1 MAEDLELKNRDVW
14 MEGDYSPKPVFM
26 KNARVIEGLSEISE
40 ITIEF
45 LSGKKDIDIQDFVG
59 KKMAVGVKDEKDGDR
74 HFSGICVSVE
84 YVGLYQG
91 LSHFVA
97 EVRPWLWMLTRTR
110 ENRIYQEKSS
120 VDIIQEI
127 FSDYGFSSS
136 VSLMLSETYE
146 KRTYCVQ
153 YRETDYDFICRL
165 MEEEG
170 IYFFFVQDGSKEK
183 LVLADSV
190 SAHQPTPH
198 NAEIDFHYREPN
210 YRRRDDHIFEW
221 NEASNITT
229 GKVTLDDYDFEKPKS
244 DKKTVK
250 AMAKGKHSHKSY
262 EHYHYPGH
270 LRTEGVNTR
279 VTRVRMEALAVD
291 HVLSRGV
298 CNVRTFG
305 VGQTFKLKEHP
316 RKKNNIEHLVV
327 RAVHHLQIETDYEEG
342 ETTHSLIQNRL
353 PVDIENEDTYRC
365 FFDVI
370 PKSVPYRAPLITPWP
385 EVGMQTAVVTGPSGE
400 EIHTDKYGRIKVQ
413 FHWDRLGKN
422 DDKTTC
428 WIRTVMPWTGKNW
441 GMIAIPRIGQEVV
454 IQFEEGDPDR
464 PICTG
469 MLYNDD
475 TMPPYELPANKTMTG
490 MTTRSTKQGSKD
502 THHELVF
509 EDKKDN
515 EYVRFQSER
524 DYLQIIKNNATIN
537 IGDGHKK
544 DGDLRQV
551 IHNNKTEV
559 VGSARTHVVGLVE
572 DFTVGYLFEETTGI
586 RKNQTVGIYSEEKVG
601 LRKPDNLKDL
611 VKSVASTVLNVG
623 GPVSAVVYEGKYN
636 TPFALAG
643 AVNGLIGLG
652 YGKKSEINGTKEL
665 DLTGD
670 FIQTIAKSKSP
681 APSKPGDF
689 KTTVKDGDHIL
700 KVDKGK
706 QMVTVSK
713 GDRQVAVETGDLITG
728 VDKGHYK
735 TTVKLGDHKL
745 SVKAGKSE
753 TDAMSKIELK
763 CGGSKITIDPMS
775 ITIKAATITLDASM
789 NLTAK
794 GGIGATLQGGA
805 SATVKGGIVMI
816 N

>member
-1 MAEDLELKNRDVW
+1 MPADLELKNRDVW
-14 MEGDYSPKPVFM
+14 MEGDYSPKPIFL

-45 LSGKKDIDIQDFVG
+45 LSSKKDIDIQDFVG
-59 KKMAVGVKDEKDGDR
+59 KKMSVGIKDEKDEDR
-74 HFSGICVSVE
+74 FFSGICVSVE
-84 YVGLYQG
+84 YIGLYQG
-91 LSHFVA
+91 LSHFIA

-136 VSLMLSETYE
+136 VSMKLSETYQ
-146 KRTYCVQ
+146 KRNYCVQ

-170 IYFFFVQDGSKEK
+170 IYFFFIQDGAKEK

-190 SAHQPTPH
+190 SAHVPTKHKPDI
-198 NAEIDFHYREPN
+198 EFHYREPD

-221 NEASNITT
+221 NEESNVTT
-229 GKVTLDDYDFEKPKS
+229 GKVTIDDYDFEKPKS

-250 AMAKGKHSHKSY
+250 AMAKGKHSHKTY

-270 LRTEGVNTR
+270 LRTEGVNAR
-279 VTRVRMEALAVD
+279 VTKVRMEALAVD

-327 RAVHHLQIETDYEEG
+327 RAVHHLQIETDYEDG
-342 ETTHSLIQNRL
+342 ETTNSLIDNRL
-353 PVDIENEDTYRC
+353 PVDARNEDTYRC

-413 FHWDRLGKN
+413 FHWDRLGQK

-509 EDKKDN
+509 EDKKGS

-524 DYLQIIKNNATIN
+524 DYLQVIKNDALIN
-537 IGDGHKK
+537 IGGGHKDK
-544 DGDLRQV
+544 GDLTQWINR
-551 IHNNKTEV
+551 NKTEV
-559 VGSARTHVVGLVE
+559 VGDARTHVVGMLE
-572 DFTVGYLFEETTGI
+572 DVTVGYLYDETTGI
-586 RKNQTVGIYSEEKVG
+586 RKNEMVGVYKEEKVG
-601 LRKPDNLKDL
+601 LKMPSLDNIVEDL
-611 VKSVASTVLNVG
+611 IDLAVTIG
-623 GPVSAVVYEGKYN
+623 GPVSTVAYGGKY
-636 TPFALAG
+636 ASIG
-643 AVNGLIGLG
+643 EAVTKINGLRGLG
-652 YGKKSEINGTKEL
+652 YGKKSEINGQNEL
-665 DLTGD
+665 IVTGD
-670 FIQTIAKSKSP
+670 YIKTIEKSKSP
-681 APSKPGDF
+681 APSKPGDM
-689 KTTVKDGDHIL
+689 KTTVKDGDHIT
-700 KVDKGK
+700 KIEKGK

-713 GDRQVAVETGDLITG
+713 GDRQVAVETGDYITG
-728 VDKGHYK
+728 VDKGNKK
-735 TTVKLGDHKL
+735 TTIKLGDHKL

-753 TDAMSKIELK
+753 TDAMQKIELK

-775 ITIKAATITLDASM
+775 ITIKAASITLDASM

-805 SATVKGGIVMI
+805 SATVKGGVVLI